1 MAKNHH
7 FIGPAL
13 SDFTPRRNPLA
24 RLVADWRQR
33 RAQPSSVQ
41 RRMFDVRLPRG
52 PRTAPSKSKIQNP
65 KSKIQNPKSKI
76 QNPKSKIQNTP
87 PSSIGHRLAD
97 SNFEVPRKTQAR
109 IQLVRLLR
117 ADPWHSTAIPS
128 RRSHCPSW
136 PVLHPGASR

>member
-1 MAKNHH
+1 MDKNHH

-41 RRMFDVRLPRG
+41 RRMFDVRISRG
-52 PRTAPSKSKIQNP
+52 PRTAPSQSKIQNP

-76 QNPKSKIQNTP
+76 P
-87 PSSIGHRLAD
+87 PPLLHRSRLAD
-97 SNFEVPRKTQAR
+97 LNLAVPRKTLAR
-109 IQLVRLLR
+109 IQLIRLLR
-117 ADPWHSTAIPS
+117 ANPWRSTASPS
-128 RRSHCPSW
+128 RRCRCPAS
-136 PVLHPGASR
+136 PALHPGASR